1 MKAGNE
7 SKLIVLSNFIWAI
20 SSVFNSVVV
29 FYIPAQFGLDEFTA
43 GAVISIFSS
52 GSILGTISFPFIGNR
67 FKLKKYHHAMSILA
81 TIGYGIAG
89 VFYTKMVVVVPAI
102 IITYFGISNITL
114 MSKKLIV
121 EYTTLDNRRKT
132 FGYNYSVMN
141 FARIFIPSLAVLYY
155 EINTDHIRGI
165 FFFAAIMT
173 FLGTVVIFFLPSKS
187 TEEIDT
193 DYINDDNQD
202 VDNNDETIEYSSSK
216 LSGATPV
223 FIAIFGTILLIMQI
237 NYLIPKHIEY
247 SMALTVYSLVMF
259 VSSIIKVAIAP
270 ITVRLTR
277 NFSEV
282 RIISSGMLFLTVGI
296 TVIGGNS
303 KFLVMLGTVIFTI
316 GNVLV
321 LTTIDTFYSKRFTGE
336 AFDKVLVVHKVI
348 LQSAKAATSFIFGF
362 IIVKYGFDVSFGVCF
377 AIGIISSLT
386 FYITQNKWFKLNVK

>member
-1 MKAGNE
+1 MKEGNE

-43 GAVISIFSS
+43 GAVISIFSI
-52 GSILGTISFPFIGNR
+52 GSILGTISFPFIGSR

-81 TIGYGIAG
+81 AIGYGIAG
-89 VFYTKMVVVVPAI
+89 VFYTRMGVVIPAI
-102 IITYFGISNITL
+102 IIAYFGVSNITL

-121 EYTTLDNRRKT
+121 QYTSLDNRRKT

-155 EINTDHIRGI
+155 ELNTDHIRGI

-173 FLGTVVIFFLPSKS
+173 FLGTVVLFFLPDK
-187 TEEIDT
+187 EVEHDI
-193 DYINDDNQD
+193 
-202 VDNNDETIEYSSSK
+202 SSSK
-216 LSGATPV
+216 NMDKEIEASSNSSNLSGAIPV
-223 FIAIFGTILLIMQI
+223 FIAVFGTILLIMQI

-277 NFSEV
+277 NFTEV
-282 RIISSGMLFLTVGI
+282 SIITAGMLFLTIGI

-303 KFLVMLGTVIFTI
+303 EMLVMFGTVIFTI

-321 LTTIDTFYSKRFTGE
+321 LTTIDTFYSKRFTGP
-336 AFDKVLVVHKVI
+336 AFDKVLVIHKVI

-362 IIVKYGFDVSFGVCF
+362 IIAKYGFEVAFGVCF
-377 AIGIISSLT
+377 IIGIISSGT
-386 FYITQNKWFKLNVK
+386 FFISQNKWFKLNMK